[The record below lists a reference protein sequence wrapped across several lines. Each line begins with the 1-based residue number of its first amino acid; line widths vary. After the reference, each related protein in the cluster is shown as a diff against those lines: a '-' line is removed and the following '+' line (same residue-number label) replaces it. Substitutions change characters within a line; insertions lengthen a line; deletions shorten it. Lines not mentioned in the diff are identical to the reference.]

1 MIADA
6 QGLLI
11 VLIYVPLGGLIVL
24 IGWAIIF
31 GSIATVAA
39 FLQAIKGV
47 LKKVSGKV
55 VNDSIGKRSHA

>member
-47 LKKVSGKV
+47 LKKLVGK
-55 VNDSIGKRSHA
+55 